1 MREGLSYQFTDA
13 VVRRPASSVTEG
25 LRAIDRGAP
34 EFKRF
39 EAEHDSYIAALRG
52 AGLALSILPPLQEF
66 PDAVF
71 IEDTALCLP
80 EVSVILRPGAP
91 TRTGEAEATAE
102 ALLDLGHRVARLGP
116 DGFVDGGD
124 ILVTDRTILVGL
136 SARTDEAGFRALSKV
151 LLDWGHAVQAV
162 RTPDAV
168 LHLKSD
174 CCVLDSETILA
185 TSRLSSAPWLSSFR
199 VLTVP
204 RGEEAA
210 ANSVRLND
218 KVLVPAGYPATANM
232 LAGAGYV
239 VETLAAG
246 QAALLDGGLSCMSLR
261 FAWPS

>member
-1 MREGLSYQFTDA
+1 MREGLSYRFTDA
-13 VVRRPASSVTEG
+13 VARRPASCVTDG
-25 LRAIDRGAP
+25 LRSVDRGAP
-34 EFKRF
+34 DFTRF
-39 EAEHDSYIAALRG
+39 EAEHAHYVTALRG
-52 AGLALSILPPLQEF
+52 AGLEVTVLPPLQDF

-91 TRTGEAEATAE
+91 TRTGEAEATAD
-102 ALLDLGHRVARLGP
+102 ALLAIGRRIDRLDP

-151 LLDWGHAVQAV
+151 LDSWGYAAQAV
-162 RTPDAV
+162 RTPSAV

-185 TSRLSSAPWLSSFR
+185 TSRLSSAACFRSFR

-218 KVLVPAGYPATANM
+218 KVLVPDGYPATADL
-232 LAGAGYV
+232 LASAGYI
-239 VETLAAG
+239 VEAVAAS

-261 FAWPS
+261 LRIT